1 MFAIEYAAL
10 FDVLNVGIARLG
22 LPLALGGTSNHFRRA
37 VLQEAG
43 GWDAWNVTEDA
54 DLGLRLARL
63 GYRVGCLDSKTL
75 EAAPES
81 IAVWMKQRRRWM
93 KGWMQTLLVFARD
106 ASSVSQGLGWF
117 GSVAAV
123 LLLVN
128 MVIGPLGLPV
138 FCGFVVYNL
147 GTYGFPAPQTAA
159 ELLET
164 TLAGSVFVMGFVST
178 LWCAAVGMRMRGVTR
193 FLPSLPLFLPYQL
206 MISAAALLAFYDLAV
221 RPYHW
226 HKTPHAR
233 QVPEVPELKV

>member
-1 MFAIEYAAL
+1 ME
-10 FDVLNVGIARLG
+10 
-22 LPLALGGTSNHFRRA
+22 HFRRA
-37 VLQEAG
+37 VLQEVG

-63 GYRVGCLDSKTL
+63 GYRVGCLGSRTF
-75 EAAPES
+75 EAAPEDPA
-81 IAVWMKQRRRWM
+81 IWMKQRRRWM
-93 KGWMQTLLVFARD
+93 KGWMQTLLVLARD
-106 ASSVSQGLGWF
+106 ASSVSRGLGWS

-147 GTYGFPAPQTAA
+147 VAYGFPAPQVAA

-164 TLAGSVFVMGFVST
+164 TLASSVLVMGVVST
-178 LWCAAVGMRMRGVTR
+178 LWCAAIGMRMCGVTR
-193 FLPSLPLFLPYQL
+193 FMPSLPLFLPYQL
-206 MISAAALLAFYDLAV
+206 MISAAALLAFYDLVV

-226 HKTPHAR
+226 HKTPHVRHAPR
-233 QVPEVPELKV
+233 AALKAYGSVFNVAISALRSERSAAISGSDIFS